1 MSLPN
6 YLRVIRKTGAL
17 SQAELAY
24 LMRLAQSSVLKA
36 ELYQSVPNVR
46 VLIGSA
52 IVFDRHPRE
61 IFPRAFVDM
70 EAKVLRQ
77 AKVLYERLEATEGL
91 EDRSKVQ
98 LLSALIR
105 RLTDEHGV

>member
-6 YLRVIRKTGAL
+6 YLRVIRKSGSL

-36 ELYQSVPNVR
+36 ELYQSVPNAR
-46 VLIGSA
+46 VLISSV
-52 IVFDRHPRE
+52 IIFDRDARE
-61 IFPRAFVDM
+61 IFPKAFVDM

-77 AKVLYERLEATEGL
+77 AKLLYQRLEATEDL
-91 EDRSKVQ
+91 EDRSKLQ

-105 RLTDEHGV
+105 RLTDEKDA